1 MQDHEF
7 DYDLAF
13 SRNIGWVTPEE
24 QRSLKNKRVAVG
36 GLGGVGGSHLI
47 ALARLGVGGFTISDL
62 DDFEI
67 HNFNRQYGATVSS
80 IGQPKVD
87 VMEKVLRDINPEA
100 DVRCFKSGIA
110 LETVDEFLADADIY
124 VDSLDIYALPV
135 RRKIFQRCY
144 EKGIPAVTAAP
155 VGMGTSMLIFL
166 PGKMSFEEYFCLE
179 GHSFEEQIFCFI
191 IGVAPSMMM
200 MKYLQVEDT
209 VNLFKRKVPST
220 VFGIELSAGVA
231 CTNVLKLLLN
241 RGEIIAAPR
250 GLHFDAYLNR
260 LSKTWRPWGNK
271 NPIQRFMFRQMKRM
285 FCPS

>member
-62 DDFEI
+62 DEFEI

-100 DVRCFKSGIA
+100 DVRCFKSGIT

-144 EKGIPAVTAAP
+144 EMGIPAVTAAP

-179 GHSFEEQIFCFI
+179 GRSFEEQIFCFI

-200 MKYLQVEDT
+200 MKYLKVEDT

-260 LSKTWRPWGNK
+260 LVKTWRPWGNK